1 MWSKIKAMPGWSK
14 FLIVFVAL
22 SVIYGL
28 ARDSRRSHSS
38 YSAAEYASG
47 PSSSSESSSATPA
60 YQASNSNRTLLAQ
73 YQAEY
78 ADLSVKT
85 RKCTI
90 EIQQFQSQM
99 AYAAANGMPLPD
111 PPICQQNG
119 EAWSVRMAFLET
131 EIYKLQGG
139 RSNAT
144 VSDVSGIPIRSSS
157 PSHSNSSSSAG
168 SGEDR
173 VQKWSREGILGHS
186 IYHDE
191 TGEDHE
197 LPTRPYYYR
206 DRATGE
212 LIGSDSSESP
222 DNLRDYERLTPRE

>member
-28 ARDSRRSHSS
+28 ARDSRPYHSS
-38 YSAAEYASG
+38 YSTAEYASG
-47 PSSSSESSSATPA
+47 PSSSSESASAAPA
-60 YQASNSNRTLLAQ
+60 YQASDSNRQLISQ
-73 YQAEY
+73 YQTEY
-78 ADLSVKT
+78 ADLSVQT
-85 RKCTI
+85 RQCTI

-99 AYAAANGMPLPD
+99 AYAAANGMALPD

-131 EIYKLQGG
+131 EVYKLQGG
-139 RSNAT
+139 RSTAT
-144 VSDVSGIPIRSSS
+144 VSDVSGIPIHSSS
-157 PSHSNSSSSAG
+157 PSRSSSSAPADNG
-168 SGEDR
+168 GDP

-212 LIGSDSSESP
+212 LIGSESSESP
-222 DNLRDYERLTPRE
+222 DNLRDYERMTPR